1 MSQVAR
7 VLSVLMLIVGAAPGA
22 ASQEPPARQ
31 PPRPSIRVT
40 GEAVVTVNPDQARI
54 EIGVISQA
62 ESAQAAAT
70 QNAQRV
76 DSVLSDLRRILGS
89 SADIKTISYSVSPNY
104 RYPKEGGK
112 PTIVGHTASNVLRV
126 TINDLSLV
134 GKVID
139 TATQSGANTIQRL
152 QFTLKDEKKTQAE
165 ALSQAAVIARAK
177 ADSIASALGVK
188 VLRILLVEEAGSA
201 VPVIQERVFAM
212 ARADAAAPPTPVEP
226 GTIDIRAV
234 VTLTVEIAGGS

>member
-1 MSQVAR
+1 MSQVAK
-7 VLSVLMLIVGAAPGA
+7 VLSILALISGAAPRVV
-22 ASQEPPARQ
+22 SQEEPPK

-40 GEAVVTVNPDQARI
+40 GEAVVTANPDEARI
-54 EIGVISQA
+54 EIGVLSQA

-70 QNAQRV
+70 QNAQRL
-76 DSVLSDLRRILGS
+76 DSVLNDLRRILGA

-112 PTIVGHTASNVLRV
+112 PTIVGHTAQNVVRV
-126 TINDLSLV
+126 KIADLALV

-152 QFTLKDEKKTQAE
+152 QFTLKDERKSQAE
-165 ALSQAAVIARAK
+165 ALSQAALIARAK
-177 ADSIASALGVK
+177 ADSIASALGLK
-188 VLRILLVEEAGSA
+188 VLRVLLVQESATA
-201 VPVIQERVFAM
+201 VPLAQERVFAM
-212 ARADAAAPPTPVEP
+212 ARADAPSPPTPVEP

-234 VTLTVEIAGGS
+234 VTLTVEISENR

>member
-7 VLSVLMLIVGAAPGA
+7 LLCVLVLLGGAAPAA
-22 ASQEPPARQ
+22 ASEEPPAK
-31 PPRPSIRVT
+31 PSRPSIRVT
-40 GEAVVTVNPDQARI
+40 GEAVVTANPDQARI

-70 QNAQRV
+70 QNAQRLE
-76 DSVLSDLRRILGS
+76 SVLNDLRRILGT

-126 TINDLSLV
+126 KIDDLSLV

-152 QFTLKDEKKTQAE
+152 QFTLKDERKSQAE

-177 ADSIASALGVK
+177 ADSIASALGLK
-188 VLRILLVEEAGSA
+188 VLRILMVEEAGSA

-212 ARADAAAPPTPVEP
+212 ARDAASPPTPVEP

-234 VTLTVEIAGGS
+234 VTLTVEVAGDI